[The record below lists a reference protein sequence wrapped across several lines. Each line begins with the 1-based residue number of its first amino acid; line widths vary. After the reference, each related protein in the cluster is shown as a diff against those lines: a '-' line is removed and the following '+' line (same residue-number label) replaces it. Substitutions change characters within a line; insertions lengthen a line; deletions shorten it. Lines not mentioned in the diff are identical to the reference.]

1 MMSNGVWNKRTNQ
14 YEAYCAVTD
23 FFQPKDKKILR
34 ITNTTAVDSI
44 PWNTGYD
51 VFSVWSATGTFLY
64 ACGGRVFE
72 NSTGVWKETR
82 LGYYTSCIR
91 GSAANNVFVVGD
103 FGLIAHFNGNA
114 WQTFFPAPNIGS
126 YNRVAVTNN
135 MMIAVGMTTNGQA
148 IAVVG
153 RRY

>member
-1 MMSNGVWNKRTNQ
+1 MPISFSIKKLWGESPSSVYVVGDGGNIVHFNGTSWTKLESGTTTIINDIYGLWNKSSNQ

-51 VFSVWSATGTFLY
+51 VFSVWSANGTFLY

-72 NSTGVWKETR
+72 NSTGV
-82 LGYYTSCIR
+82 
-91 GSAANNVFVVGD
+91 
-103 FGLIAHFNGNA
+103 
-114 WQTFFPAPNIGS
+114 
-126 YNRVAVTNN
+126 
-135 MMIAVGMTTNGQA
+135 
-148 IAVVG
+148 
-153 RRY
+153 